1 MAILNGPSIIQN
13 GLVLAWNA
21 ADRNSYLGSGTTLT
35 DISANNK
42 TGTLTNSPTFV
53 DNGGNSYFTDFTTN
67 QYIVASNSYT
77 GTSIPTG
84 TSSRTIMVGFRT
96 PSSLSGYQHIIH
108 YGTNS
113 TDQAYG
119 LAMYENK
126 LNNHTWAGN
135 SNYSNETLSTS
146 TDYIG
151 AVKYNDSLSP
161 RNTFFLNGTFGI
173 TGYGQG
179 KTGDYS
185 ISTGTAFE
193 FQVGMRI
200 DLGEYLGSGG
210 RIYFALVYNRDLS
223 NIEIQ
228 QNYNALKSRLNLK

>member
-1 MAILNGPSIIQN
+1 MAQIYGPHIVTD

-21 ADRNSYLGSGTTLT
+21 ADRNSYPGSGTTLT

-42 TGTLTNSPTFV
+42 TGTLTNSPVFV
-53 DNGGNSYFTDFTTN
+53 DNGGNSYFTNFVTN
-67 QYIVASNSYT
+67 EYIVASNSYT

-84 TSSRTIMVGFRT
+84 ASPRTIMVGFRT
-96 PSSLSGYQHIIH
+96 PSSLTGYQHIIH

-119 LAMYENK
+119 LAIYENK
-126 LNNHTWAGN
+126 FNNHTWAGN
-135 SNYSNETLSTS
+135 SNYSNQTLSTS

-151 AVKYNDSLSP
+151 AVKYNDSASP

-185 ISTGTAFE
+185 INTGTAYQ
-193 FQVGMRI
+193 FQLGMRI
-200 DLGEYLGSGG
+200 ATGEYLGSGG
-210 RIYFALVYNRDLS
+210 RIYFALVYNRELS
-223 NIEIQ
+223 NQEIL
-228 QNYNALKSRLNLK
+228 QNYTVQKSRFNL